1 MTLAFSA
8 LSGLVPAA
16 SAVALVVSGS
26 QRARARRR
34 ARGGDRSTPY
44 TPPAHLT
51 APTVSRTAP
60 APRVPAASRSAEE
73 RSAEGVAPA
82 SAPEDNG
89 PAWNAGGGASKA
101 EVRSALLSWLGFFA
115 AGALLFG
122 LAALWR

>member
-51 APTVSRTAP
+51 APMAS
-60 APRVPAASRSAEE
+60 APRMPAAARNAGE
-73 RSAEGVAPA
+73 RPAKGIAPA
-82 SAPEDNG
+82 SAPEDTG

-101 EVRSALLSWLGFFA
+101 EVRNALLSWLGFFA

-122 LAALWR
+122 IAALWR